1 DICEILLHLSSNF
14 FSTNSLHEQL
24 RLLNVFSL
32 FLNNILLNSLDN
44 DYLHSI
50 LRDST
55 YILLRYIE
63 QNSQKKYLKIY
74 QQELN
79 DKILNI
85 ICKLLHQ
92 LCIKGLD
99 FDSLIYLHHIPDIVS
114 TLINYD
120 QHLTKEPGKCLSK
133 CSLLLI
139 NNNQENLEDDQ
150 YEQIPLWIIDDLIMF
165 YLIDKEQSIVEC
177 TRYTLKTILNHSIGQ
192 ELYQKYIKNDLIQI
206 YSKPILSQINFSLK
220 IQTNL
225 NSSLNPWLITSFD
238 IWFISLIN
246 YLLKQIEY
254 YYIEKKEIG
263 HPYAFI
269 FIQLKQLVQ
278 LKIELAKKLFPHLIY
293 CLLLLPINLN
303 IRQLLTNNF
312 TCLLE
317 QLFDNKCENN
327 ITYIQIA
334 KIV

>member
-1 DICEILLHLSSNF
+1 GYLTNEIERRHQTITTSHYFSYLSHRHSSLPVKWILEMFHNHLEN
-14 FSTNSLHEQL
+14 E
-24 RLLNVFSL
+24 RLTCSPC
-32 FLNNILLNSLDN
+32 SLDIN
-44 DYLHSI
+44 SSI
-50 LRDST
+50 IFLV
-55 YILLRYIE
+55 
-63 QNSQKKYLKIY
+63 K
-74 QQELN
+74 QQ
-79 DKILNI
+79 
-85 ICKLLHQ
+85 
-92 LCIKGLD
+92 
-99 FDSLIYLHHIPDIVS
+99 
-114 TLINYD
+114 LINCITLK
-120 QHLTKEPGKCLSK
+120 QNHILAGKCLSK

-263 HPYAFI
+263 HRYAFI
-269 FIQLKQLVQ
+269 FIQLKQ
-278 LKIELAKKLFPHLIY
+278 
-293 CLLLLPINLN
+293 
-303 IRQLLTNNF
+303 
-312 TCLLE
+312 
-317 QLFDNKCENN
+317 
-327 ITYIQIA
+327 
-334 KIV
+334 